1 MPNQVEFIKGKGGL
15 PFLKVNNTKASAL
28 ISIYAGQVLS
38 YKPEG
43 EAEDVMFVSENAY
56 FQEGKAIKGGV
67 PICWPWFG
75 ADITDPEHPD
85 HGFARN
91 SNWTV
96 SSVDMLA
103 GGNTRIKLELV
114 DSESTHKIWPYKF
127 YLSLEVIVG
136 DKLSLELSTCNK
148 GDQPFTI
155 TEALHTYF
163 NVGDATQ
170 VEVLGLE
177 HAEYLNKAEN
187 YVEVCQVAA
196 IALTSETDRI
206 YTDVKHDL
214 TLVDPVFNRNIKISS
229 SGNKNVVVWNP
240 WIERSAEISDLDR
253 DDYKH
258 FVCIEIANAASSTV
272 EISPGEEYKMLTK
285 YSVIKK

>member
-1 MPNQVEFIKGKGGL
+1 MPNQVVFFDGKGDLPFIKIS
-15 PFLKVNNTKASAL
+15 NAKASAL

-38 YKPEG
+38 YNPVG
-43 EAEDVMFVSENAY
+43 ETEDLMFVSENAY
-56 FQEGKAIKGGV
+56 FQEGKAIKGGA

-75 ADITDPEHPD
+75 ADLADPEHPN

-91 SNWTV
+91 NYWSVSTV
-96 SSVDMLA
+96 DLLT
-103 GGNTRIKLELV
+103 GGDTRIKLELV
-114 DSESTHKIWPYKF
+114 DSENTHKIWSHEF
-127 YLSLEVIVG
+127 HLSLEIIVG
-136 DKLSLELSTCNK
+136 DTLSLELSTYNT
-148 GDQPFTI
+148 GNQPFII

-177 HAEYLNKAEN
+177 HAEYLNKVEN
-187 YVEVCQVAA
+187 YAEVCQVAA
-196 IALTSETDRI
+196 IALKGETDRI

-214 TLVDPVFNRNIKISS
+214 TLVDPAFNRKIKISS

-240 WIERSAEISDLDR
+240 WVERSAEISDLGS

-258 FVCIEIANAASSTV
+258 FICIEIANAASSKV
-272 EISPGEEYKMLTK
+272 QIQPGDKYKMLTN
-285 YSVIKK
+285 YSVIQN